1 MDNEVR
7 AALRSLELQNES
19 KGQELSMAK
28 QKIASLEQD
37 KIDLLSE
44 IESLTSDD
52 PTYVSNE
59 TQIEFIRKVAESRT
73 KFAKEAKD
81 IVDVID
87 GIPDPVV
94 EETPAE
100 ETVIEETPVDPNA

>member
-7 AALRSLELQNES
+7 AALRSLELQNEA

-28 QKIASLEQD
+28 QKIESLEQD
-37 KIDLLSE
+37 KFNLTIE
-44 IESLTSDD
+44 INNLVSDD

-59 TQIEFIRKVAESRT
+59 SQIDFIRKVAESRT

-81 IVDVID
+81 LINIID
-87 GIPDPVV
+87 GV
-94 EETPAE
+94 
-100 ETVIEETPVDPNA
+100 EETPVDSDA